1 VECNGIV
8 VERLAAWRAYLPL
21 IRTSHPLV
29 IDDSVSVVLS
39 GGLTELVRD
48 EGSVVIHEEKCMMI
62 RIISVAAIQM
72 DANVAPL
79 TERLAR
85 AEALVTQA
93 AAAGAQLIVLLELFN
108 LGYAYADENFRRAE
122 RLDGPTAIWMRETA
136 ARLRIH
142 LAGSLLLLDEDEIY
156 NALLLYAPD
165 GRMWRYDKHYPWGWE
180 RAYFRESDRI
190 TVAHTDLGD
199 IGMMICWDVA
209 HTELWR
215 RYAGYVDLMLIA
227 SFPPDVLNPV
237 YHFPNGV
244 QVPVDEMGP
253 LFRRMKDIVPK
264 VFGAT
269 IDQQTAWLGVPAV
282 NTVGCG
288 QITTAIPNGRAA
300 FLAILPLAPGLI
312 KHLPYAH
319 QLHATYTFVPGCKIV
334 GADGRVLAELTQEQG
349 ETFTS
354 AEVVLPEPH
363 PVPHG
368 QQPVPPVPRPAY
380 WFADVLIPGLVL
392 GVYRRG
398 ARRVWGLRMA
408 PVRPATRRWLLAL
421 GAVALVNYLVG
432 WQRGRR
438 ARRRSA

>member
-1 VECNGIV
+1 MT
-8 VERLAAWRAYLPL
+8 
-21 IRTSHPLV
+21 RTV
-29 IDDSVSVVLS
+29 TI
-39 GGLTELVRD
+39 
-48 EGSVVIHEEKCMMI
+48 
-62 RIISVAAIQM
+62 AAIQM

-85 AEALVTQA
+85 AETLVTQA
-93 AAAGAQLIVLLELFN
+93 ATAGAQLVVLPELFN
-108 LGYAYADENFRRAE
+108 LGYTYADENFHRAE
-122 RLDGPTAIWMRETA
+122 LLDGPTATWMRDIA

-156 NALLLYAPD
+156 NALLLFAPD
-165 GRMWRYDKHYPWGWE
+165 GRMWRYDKHYPWAWE

-190 TVAHTDLGD
+190 TVARTDLGN

-215 RYAGYVDLMLIA
+215 RYAGQTDLMLIA
-227 SFPPDVLNPV
+227 SCPPDGGNPV
-237 YHFPNGV
+237 YSFPDGA
-244 QVPVDEMGP
+244 QITVDAMGP
-253 LFRRMKDIVPK
+253 AFRALKDAGAQ

-269 IDQQTAWLGVPAV
+269 IDQQAAWLGVPAV

-319 QLHATYTFVPGCKIV
+319 RLHATYTFVPGCKIV
-334 GADGRVLAELTQEQG
+334 GADGRVLAELTQAQG
-349 ETFTS
+349 ETFTL
-354 AEVVLPEPH
+354 AEVALPAPH
-363 PVPHG
+363 PTPRG
-368 QQPVPPVPRPAY
+368 RQPVPPVPRPAY

-398 ARRVWGLRMA
+398 ARRVWGSRMA
-408 PVRPATRRWLLAL
+408 PVHPATQRWLLAL
-421 GAVALVNYLVG
+421 SAVALINCLVG
-432 WQRGRR
+432 WQYGRH
-438 ARRRSA
+438 ARRRRA

>member
-1 VECNGIV
+1 MN
-8 VERLAAWRAYLPL
+8 
-21 IRTSHPLV
+21 
-29 IDDSVSVVLS
+29 
-39 GGLTELVRD
+39 
-48 EGSVVIHEEKCMMI
+48 
-62 RIISVAAIQM
+62 RIIAIAAIQM

-85 AEALVTQA
+85 AETLVTRA
-93 AAAGAQLIVLLELFN
+93 AGTGAQLVVLPELFN
-108 LGYAYADENFRRAE
+108 LGYAYADENFHRAE
-122 RLDGPTAIWMRETA
+122 LLDGPTVTWMRDTA

-156 NALLLYAPD
+156 NALLLFEPD
-165 GRMWRYDKHYPWGWE
+165 GRMWRYDKHYPWAWE

-190 TVAHTDLGD
+190 TVARTDLGN
-199 IGMMICWDVA
+199 IGMLICWDAA
-209 HTELWR
+209 HAELWR
-215 RYAGYVDLMLIA
+215 RYAGHVDLMLIA
-227 SFPPDVLNPV
+227 SSPPDGGNPV
-237 YHFPNGV
+237 YSFPNGARITV
-244 QVPVDEMGP
+244 EEMGP
-253 LFRRMKDIVPK
+253 AFRALRDTGAH

-269 IDQQTAWLGVPAV
+269 IDRQTAWLGVPAV

-349 ETFTS
+349 ETFAS

-363 PVPHG
+363 PVPRG
-368 QQPVPPVPRPAY
+368 RQPVPPVPRPAY
-380 WFADVLIPGLVL
+380 WFADVLIPGLIL

-398 ARRVWGLRMA
+398 VRRVWGAQMA
-408 PVRPATRRWLLAL
+408 PVRPATQRWLWAL
-421 GAVALVNYLVG
+421 GAVALVNYLIG
-432 WQRGRR
+432 WQRGWR